1 MAILVSSLSLSTV
14 LVLVLILMSYIG
26 RLILVRLL
34 LADVPKML
42 FLVLL

>member
-1 MAILVSSLSLSTV
+1 MAVLVSSLSLSTV

-34 LADVPKML
+34 LADVPKLL